1 MNPFSCN
8 NGFTPSFQPGMRSE
22 ANQCLRDVAVG
33 GVGGVFAGTG
43 TGLTGCTMFG
53 QGANHYCIGGSIV
66 LGGSI
71 GGAYG
76 AKVSRVSKVS
86 LSATQSAWSSSD
98 SCQKAFCP
106 QK

>member
-8 NGFTPSFQPGMRSE
+8 NGSTPSFQPGMRPQ

-53 QGANHYCIGGSIV
+53 QGANPYCVGGSV
-66 LGGSI
+66 LFGGSI

-76 AKVSRVSKVS
+76 AKG
-86 LSATQSAWSSSD
+86 AWSSSD